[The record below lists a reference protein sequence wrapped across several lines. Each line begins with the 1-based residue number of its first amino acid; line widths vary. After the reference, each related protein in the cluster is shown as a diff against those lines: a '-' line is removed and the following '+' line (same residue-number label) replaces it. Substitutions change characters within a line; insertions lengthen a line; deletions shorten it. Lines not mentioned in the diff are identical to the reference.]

1 MSGTGGRIGAMDLYA
16 RVNILNGQAVRL
28 RRGLV
33 SDAMTLDEDPINR
46 VRGWVE
52 QGADHILAVDLD
64 AAAFGSYQNRPI
76 IDRMLEEVPVR
87 TVVAGGVRSDKE
99 ADRLIKQG
107 AWRVMMGTAAIERD
121 NMVWDLCRDHP
132 GKIMVSLDVLENEE
146 LVTRGWTLNSGR
158 FMEEVMLSM
167 ASCGVTAFFVT
178 DARRDVLSEAP
189 NTDIL
194 RAAMEYVDE
203 PIIAAGGTRH
213 LEDVALLRS
222 IKVNGRALAGLVVGR
237 EVTEG
242 RFTIEQALA
251 ALREPAEP
259 TAPALAQMRVVL
271 QCRDLRRSA
280 VFYEELLGFREL
292 ETWKGGLLLEAVD
305 GSLVEL
311 TATSGGGAGGASL
324 SLLTDNLD
332 AWAER
337 VKNSKTPLTWENVD
351 SGRRLIIEDPDAR
364 PVILAEGKSDFH
376 TPTGHL
382 ARPYRTFTP

>member
-1 MSGTGGRIGAMDLYA
+1 MDLYA
-16 RVNILNGQAVRL
+16 RVNILDGRAVRL

-52 QGADHILAVDLD
+52 QGAEHILAVDLD
-64 AAAFGSYQNRPI
+64 AAAFGSYKNRPI
-76 IDRMLEEVPVR
+76 IDRMLQETEVR

-99 ADRLIKQG
+99 AERLIKQG
-107 AWRVMMGTAAIERD
+107 AWRVMMGSAAIERD

-132 GKIMVSLDVLENEE
+132 GKITVSLDVLENEE

-167 ASCGVTAFFVT
+167 ASCGVAAFFVT

-213 LEDVALLRS
+213 LEDVSLLRS
-222 IKVNGRALAGLVVGR
+222 IKVNGRTLEGLVVGR

-242 RFTIEQALA
+242 RFTIPEALA
-251 ALREPAEP
+251 ALEGPSHP
-259 TAPALAQMRVVL
+259 TAPALSQMRVVL

-280 VFYEELLGFREL
+280 AFYEELLGFRAL
-292 ETWKGGLLLEAVD
+292 QTWEGGELLEAVD
-305 GSLVEL
+305 GCLVEL
-311 TATSGGGAGGASL
+311 TSTAGGGAGGISL
-324 SLLTDNLD
+324 SLLADNLD

-337 VKNSKTPLTWENVD
+337 LKNHKLPLTWDNSE

-364 PVILAEGKSDFH
+364 PVILAEGSPDFH